1 MKKNIVPKAIFLVLA
16 IILIILVVFIF
27 NKEKNDRT
35 LLMYD
40 KICNQNIYTFSIVE
54 ENSDI
59 NYTLTIAKKDNYTSI
74 DAKSNEDHT
83 TTLVKDNIAYYI
95 MHDEE
100 SYYSYDSTGIDADIL
115 ISDLSMLKEK
125 KYVSGH
131 EVINGKDYYYE
142 EYDGITAFIMW
153 SNYSEEESLIK
164 TRFYFDGDNI
174 NYIKTTIEEEEELL
188 KVEFLNDVNENLF
201 EIPNNYAEL

>member
-125 KYVSGH
+125 NMSVDMK
-131 EVINGKDYYYE
+131 
-142 EYDGITAFIMW
+142 
-153 SNYSEEESLIK
+153 
-164 TRFYFDGDNI
+164 
-174 NYIKTTIEEEEELL
+174 
-188 KVEFLNDVNENLF
+188 
-201 EIPNNYAEL
+201 